1 MSTVI
6 TPLALRRWIRGQNKI
21 DSSRKDNKERKLG
34 IMPFFLRENNH
45 ISGGQ
50 GSFLYIPDQIFYAL
64 DYGRT
69 IHRFVIGLKC
79 LVAELNG
86 KNIQLKEINVR
97 NNLGSDALK
106 CSKLQS
112 FLIFEFSSVLKYPE
126 IPPS

>member
-86 KNIQLKEINVR
+86 KNIQLKEI
-97 NNLGSDALK
+97 K
-106 CSKLQS
+106 T
-112 FLIFEFSSVLKYPE
+112 I
-126 IPPS
+126 